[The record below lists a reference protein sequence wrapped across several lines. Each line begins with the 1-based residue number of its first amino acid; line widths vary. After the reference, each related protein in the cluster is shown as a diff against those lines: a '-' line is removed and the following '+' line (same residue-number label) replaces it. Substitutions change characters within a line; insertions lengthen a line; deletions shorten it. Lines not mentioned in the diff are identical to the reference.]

1 MACERTKKLDTGD
14 AFPDMQFP
22 LLSGGQL
29 RLPRDACGRWM
40 VFLGYRGY
48 RFPFCRKQLSDFE
61 DHNREFE
68 KRGVMVIAVSSQNRE
83 DSEKSRELSKV
94 TFTVGYDLDPREF
107 SRMTGAFYNRGDH
120 FIQATAFIVDPDGI
134 IRGSIYSS
142 GGIGR
147 YTAEGTLR
155 RLDQLMTAR

>member
-1 MACERTKKLDTGD
+1 MACERTKKLDIGD
-14 AFPDMQFP
+14 VFPDMRFP
-22 LLSGGQL
+22 LLSGGEI
-29 RLPRDACGRWM
+29 RLPRDTRGQWM

-48 RFPFCRKQLSDFE
+48 WGQFCRRQLADFE
-61 DHNREFE
+61 DNIRELK

-83 DSEKSRELSKV
+83 NSEKSRELSKI
-94 TFTVGYDLDPREF
+94 TFPVGYDLDSKEF
-107 SRMTGAFYNRGDH
+107 SRMTGAFYNREHH
-120 FIQATAFIVDPDGI
+120 FIHATAFIVDPDGI

-147 YTAEGTLR
+147 YTAEGTLN